1 MFVSLIP
8 MDSVFKGLGVLL
20 ACYVA
25 QALWAGSV
33 YARWRAWGRT
43 FTRAADAFGYWSAI
57 GSYCLLSLA
66 LLFLF

>member
-1 MFVSLIP
+1 
-8 MDSVFKGLGVLL
+8 MDGLFKILGVLL

-25 QALWAGSV
+25 QALWTGSV

-43 FTRAADAFGYWSAI
+43 FTRADDALGYWGAI

-66 LLFLF
+66 LLFVF

>member
-1 MFVSLIP
+1 
-8 MDSVFKGLGVLL
+8 MDVLFEILGVLL

-25 QALWAGSV
+25 QALRTGAV

-43 FTRAADAFGYWSAI
+43 FTRVDDAVRYWSAI

-66 LLFLF
+66 LVFVF